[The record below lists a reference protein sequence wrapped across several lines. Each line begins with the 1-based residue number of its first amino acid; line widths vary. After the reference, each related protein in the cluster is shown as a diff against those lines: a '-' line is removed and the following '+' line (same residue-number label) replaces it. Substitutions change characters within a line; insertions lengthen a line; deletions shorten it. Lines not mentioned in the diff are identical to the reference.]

1 MIDQVKTRN
10 PNTTVVIVGM
20 QFPIA
25 ALYSEYVATFVKI
38 FGELAQKNH
47 AALVPNLL
55 EGVVGDPK
63 LNLPDR
69 IHPNAAGHKSSNGKC
84 LARRRTDRVGSGFEI
99 TLRNFFSVI
108 PSASEDLTNDVMIT
122 L

>member
-69 IHPNAAGHKSSNGKC
+69 IHPNAAGHKVLMENVWRVVEPI
-84 LARRRTDRVGSGFEI
+84 AWEVGSK
-99 TLRNFFSVI
+99 
-108 PSASEDLTNDVMIT
+108 
-122 L
+122 